1 MSAGGSKGTVDT
13 LRELW
18 ELLRSYAM
26 QETVTPFKSLG
37 RSLGWGLGGAVL
49 VSGSVLFFA
58 LGVLRLLQS
67 ETTVFDDT
75 LSWLAY
81 LIVVVVLAAV
91 IGLAAIG
98 INRSRRRG
106 TRPAAVVSD
115 PKGAAS

>member
-1 MSAGGSKGTVDT
+1 MSTAGSKGTVDT

-18 ELLRSYAM
+18 ELLRSYAL

-49 VSGSVLFFA
+49 ISGSVLFFA
-58 LGVLRLLQS
+58 LGVLRLLQT
-67 ETTVFDDT
+67 ETTVFDDK

-81 LIVVVVLAAV
+81 LIVVVVLAGIV
-91 IGLAAIG
+91 GLAAFG

-106 TRPAAVVSD
+106 KRPAAIDSTL
-115 PKGAAS
+115 KGTEP